1 MKRRN
6 CLQQIIGILLCCTLF
21 SSCLNDNEPE
31 TFFPTL
37 GTVNA
42 DENDITIE
50 SDSYGLLIPTNP
62 GFITS
67 TQTDSTGQRIL
78 AVFQYTENTTKEGKT
93 GMQVELVR
101 VNKVLTKKADDLRIG
116 IEDVFGNSPIQITA
130 ASISQKHLNIQ
141 YEYYGSTNI
150 SHRISL
156 VLNSETQLDENG
168 LLQVEF
174 RHNNQGDTYS
184 ERLWGIVSY
193 TLESIPDY
201 DESKCKGFK
210 IIYDSG
216 ANSRA
221 EWIVKINSQG
231 TQTEQN
237 PSRYIESCCF

>member
-21 SSCLNDNEPE
+21 SSCLDDNEPE

-168 LLQVEF
+168 NLVRPEVGFKSLI
-174 RHNNQGDTYS
+174 
-184 ERLWGIVSY
+184 RLVLRKPIPEKQAVKIIWAIGIVCGLIGIIVAIVMPGVLQNQ
-193 TLESIPDY
+193 TL
-201 DESKCKGFK
+201 
-210 IIYDSG
+210 
-216 ANSRA
+216 ANFMQIK
-221 EWIVKINSQG
+221 EFFYQLG
-231 TQTEQN
+231 
-237 PSRYIESCCF
+237 